1 MAVDF
6 ISSNPQVIL
15 NKFNKAIEQDEPKGK
30 ITTWVRSE
38 DKKYYTHKA
47 EEWKSQAW
55 FKPIIKDG
63 VLTFNIIKP
72 KNADI
77 STVTYAY
84 YHGHLTETFLSHF
97 DALFTKAISSS
108 MPTREDKVK

>member
-6 ISSNPQVIL
+6 ISSNPQDLL
-15 NKFNKAIEQDEPKGK
+15 NKFNKAIEQEEPKGK
-30 ITTWVRSE
+30 INTWVRSE
-38 DKKYYTHKA
+38 DEEYYTHKA
-47 EEWKSQAW
+47 EEWNSKAW
-55 FKPIIKDG
+55 FKPSIKDG

-72 KNADI
+72 QNKNI

-97 DALFTKAISSS
+97 DTIFTKAISSS
-108 MPTREDKVK
+108 MPTNDDKVK